1 MPNQLIIT
9 DLEFETIKTNMKVF
23 LQSQQTFL
31 DYNFEG
37 SGLSQLINL
46 LAYNTYYNAYYYNMM
61 ANEFFIDSAQVRN
74 SILSRAKEL
83 NYTPVSRRAPTAIV
97 NLTVTPPGGNT
108 QAVLTLERFTE
119 FQSQAIDG
127 VNYTFVNEG
136 AVTVYKDNGAFPF
149 PNLELK
155 AGTPQTATFTYVA
168 LSNPASRFELPDDS
182 IDTSTLLVTVQES
195 TVNTTTEVFALST
208 DITSLTANSA
218 VYYLST
224 STSNKYQLTFGDG
237 AVSKAL
243 SNGNI
248 VIATYLSTSGVDAN
262 KANVFA
268 TGSIGGFSNV
278 IITPISSASGGA
290 ERESDDSIRIR
301 APQSYTSQGR
311 AISVNDYET
320 LLRASYPDIS
330 SIFVWG
336 GEDNIP
342 PVYGKVFVS
351 IAPKEGVIINDAEK
365 DRIISELL
373 DPIKV
378 TGITPVLVDPDY
390 VYLKFETIVEVKS
403 QYTLLTTVQIA
414 SVIRTAITT
423 YASDTFNQFGAVY
436 SDSKL
441 SREIDDSLGSPTIT
455 GSGTTVRLEKRFLP
469 TLNVRSTYTVN
480 YATELHHAPIQRAIK
495 SSAISVYDGTSVL
508 RTAYLEE
515 VFNSSTGVDSIV
527 ITNPGYNYT
536 STPTVTITGDGVGAT
551 ATATIVNEKVTT
563 ITIDKRG
570 TGYTSALVTLTGGG
584 GQAATAS
591 AVVQAK
597 YGTMRLFY
605 FNSNSEKVDINAD
618 IGTIDYLNGVIVIR
632 NLTVIECLSD
642 TNDLRISAEPESAIV
657 ETQQNQLL
665 MLDEDDATSI
675 AITVIMK

>member
-61 ANEFFIDSAQVRN
+61 ANEFYIDSAQVRN

-97 NLTVTPPGGNT
+97 DLLVTPPGGNT

-195 TVNTTTEVFALST
+195 SVNTATEVFALSA
-208 DITSLTANSA
+208 DITTSTANSA

-224 STSNKYQLTFGDG
+224 STSNKYQLTFGDN
-237 AVSKAL
+237 AISKAL

-248 VIATYLSTSGVDAN
+248 VIATYLSTAGADAN
-262 KANVFA
+262 KSNVFA

-290 ERESDDSIRIR
+290 EREADDSIRVR

-311 AISVNDYET
+311 AVGVKDYES
-320 LLRASYPDIS
+320 LLKASYPDIS

-351 IAPKEGVIINDAEK
+351 IAPKEGVVINDAEK
-365 DRIISELL
+365 DRIIAELL

-390 VYLKFETIVEVKS
+390 VYLKFESIVEVQSK
-403 QYTLLTTVQIA
+403 YTLLTSVQVS
-414 SVIRTAITT
+414 SVVRSAIVNYATT
-423 YASDTFNQFGAVY
+423 TFNQFGAVY

-441 SREIDDSLGSPTIT
+441 SRQIDDSLGSPTIT
-455 GSGTTVRLEKRFLP
+455 GSGTSVRLEKRLLP
-469 TLNVRSTYTVN
+469 TLNVRTTYTIN
-480 YATELHHAPIQRAIK
+480 YATELHHAPIQKAIK
-495 SSAISVYDGTSVL
+495 SSAFTVYDSAAVL

-515 VFNSSTGVDSIV
+515 VFNSSTGVDSIT
-527 ITNPGYNYT
+527 ITNPGYNYA
-536 STPTVTITGDGVGAT
+536 SAPTVTITGDGTGAT
-551 ATATIVNEKVTT
+551 ATATIVNGKVSV
-563 ITIDKRG
+563 ITLDKRG
-570 TGYTSALVTLTGGG
+570 TGYTSALVTVSGGG
-584 GQAATAS
+584 GQSAAAS
-591 AVVQAK
+591 AIVQAK
-597 YGTMRLFY
+597 FGTMRLFY
-605 FNSNSEKVDINAD
+605 FNSNSEKVDID
-618 IGTIDYLNGVIVIR
+618 PTIGTIDYLNGTITIH
-632 NLTVIECLSD
+632 NLTVVRCLSD
-642 TNDLRISAEPESAIV
+642 TNDLRVSAEPESAIV

-665 MLDEDDATSI
+665 TLDQDDSTAISI
-675 AITVIMK
+675 TIIMR